1 MQVCKQLLSTKQKI
15 KLWLKYKRRYFW
27 RKMKSRIFFY
37 FQWTYLT
44 QYILFFLYFII
55 FVLDVILLKSETI
68 VSLISAG
75 VVAVLIALASWCFKH
90 KRKAENL
97 KKSRSKT
104 INRYQLSIEREH
116 DRKNIESAYDL
127 IDYSVINNDSLIRIV
142 TSVPI
147 ESYNQVLII
156 YPATRS
162 D

>member
-1 MQVCKQLLSTKQKI
+1 M
-15 KLWLKYKRRYFW
+15 
-27 RKMKSRIFFY
+27 
-37 FQWTYLT
+37 
-44 QYILFFLYFII
+44 
-55 FVLDVILLKSETI
+55 ILLKSETI

-147 ESYNQVLII
+147 ESYNQV
-156 YPATRS
+156 
-162 D
+162 